1 MILVASCRSKMKA
14 SHSDIRLVKERT
26 AVQINIS
33 ARHGHLSTETQD
45 KIRDKLEK
53 LRRLYDRI
61 SAIEATVDLEHQES
75 RQVELRVS
83 VERNDNFVSSEVAAS
98 VMAALD
104 GAIHKIEQQLRKHKD
119 KRRDRRSQ
127 GLGRVEV
134 PEDQQIDLQ

>member
-1 MILVASCRSKMKA
+1 M
-14 SHSDIRLVKERT
+14 
-26 AVQINIS
+26 QINIS
-33 ARHGHLSTETQD
+33 ARHGHLSAETQE

-61 SAIEATVDLEHQES
+61 SAIDATVDLEHQES
-75 RQVELRVS
+75 RLVELRVS
-83 VERNDNFVSSEVAAS
+83 VERNDNFVSSEKATS
-98 VMAALD
+98 VSAALD

-134 PEDQQIDLQ
+134 PEDQEIDLQ

>member
-1 MILVASCRSKMKA
+1 M
-14 SHSDIRLVKERT
+14 
-26 AVQINIS
+26 QINIS
-33 ARHGHLSTETQD
+33 ARHGHLSAATQD

-61 SAIEATVDLEHQES
+61 SAIAATVDLENQES
-75 RQVELRVS
+75 RRVELRVS
-83 VERNDNFVSSEVAAS
+83 VERNDDFVSSENAAS

-104 GAIHKIEQQLRKHKD
+104 GATHKIEQQLRKHKD

-134 PEDQQIDLQ
+134 PEDQQIDPQIDEQ

>member
-1 MILVASCRSKMKA
+1 M
-14 SHSDIRLVKERT
+14 
-26 AVQINIS
+26 QINIS